1 MPVNNA
7 IYSTEAAGWWNEDHF
22 LHLLN
27 TGVNPA
33 RLGYFQTVLSSQS
46 FDPSGMSVL
55 DAGCGGGIL
64 SEALARL
71 GCRVTGIDLSAASLS
86 VARRHA
92 LGQGLSIYYG
102 QARIERLPF
111 EAACFDAVFCCDV
124 LEHLDDHVP
133 VVMELART
141 LRQGGLF
148 FYDTINRT
156 EDSRRENIFAAQEF
170 PLTRFFPPDTHRWE
184 QFIRPEEMLGTME
197 RAGLQNRDMTGLR
210 SALTDGQ
217 VAALLVRR
225 KLGMLSFAELGRRL
239 RFRTGGGLEASYLG
253 WAVKV

>member
-7 IYSTEAAGWWNEDHF
+7 IYSTEAAGWWKDDHF

-33 RLGYFQTVLSSQS
+33 RLGYFQKVLSSQGL
-46 FDPSGMSVL
+46 DPSGMSVL

-86 VARRHA
+86 VARSHA
-92 LGQGLSIYYG
+92 RGQGLTIHYG

-111 EAACFDAVFCCDV
+111 ERACFDAVFCCDV

-133 VVMELART
+133 VIMELART
-141 LRQGGLF
+141 LRPGGLF

-156 EDSRRENIFAAQEF
+156 EDSRRENIVAAQEF

-184 QFIRPEEMLGTME
+184 QFIRPEELLGTLE
-197 RAGLQNRDMTGLR
+197 RAGLQNRDMTGLQ

-217 VAALLVRR
+217 VAALLIRR
-225 KLGMLSFAELGRRL
+225 KLGMLTFAELGRRL
-239 RFRTGGGLEASYLG
+239 RFHTGGGLEASYLG
-253 WAVKV
+253 WAVKI